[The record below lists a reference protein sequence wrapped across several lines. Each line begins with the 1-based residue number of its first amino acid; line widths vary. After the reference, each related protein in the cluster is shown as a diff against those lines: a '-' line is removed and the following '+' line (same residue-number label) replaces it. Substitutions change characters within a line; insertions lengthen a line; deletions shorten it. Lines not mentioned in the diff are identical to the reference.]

1 MHAALHLS
9 LYWAV
14 AFGSL
19 VLTLALLNIFD
30 NIIGNDLVLHSVG
43 KEAVIAGV
51 ASLIEGGSFW
61 VIVFYARSALRALI
75 VPVLIVGLFY
85 KLAHLED
92 WSKNDA
98 VMLLVFQAGII
109 FVGAALFA
117 GNFKEAIV
125 VLAVFGAVLGLI
137 AAFARSL

>member
-1 MHAALHLS
+1 MHVATHLL

-19 VLTLALLNIFD
+19 ALALALLNIFD
-30 NIIGNDLVLHSVG
+30 SIVGNDLVLHSMG

-61 VIVFYARSALRALI
+61 AIIFYARSALRALI
-75 VPVLIVGLFY
+75 VPVLVVGLFY

-98 VMLLVFQAGII
+98 FMLLFFQAGIAFI
-109 FVGAALFA
+109 GGSLFVGHFQ
-117 GNFKEAIV
+117 EAVI
-125 VLAVFGAVLGLI
+125 VLAAFGAVLALI